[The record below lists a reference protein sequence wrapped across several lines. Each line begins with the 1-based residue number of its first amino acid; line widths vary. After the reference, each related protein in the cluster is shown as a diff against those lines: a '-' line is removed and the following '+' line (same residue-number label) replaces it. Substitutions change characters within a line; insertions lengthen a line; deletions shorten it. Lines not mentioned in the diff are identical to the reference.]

1 MSQRMAYWTRLL
13 LRDGAC
19 RALGVEHA
27 ALSRA
32 RGRQLCGNGT
42 LRFARMPSRCS
53 SPPAMK
59 NASSPRRLPACS
71 PRAEYEIEIIVLDD
85 GSTDRTAE
93 IVRQLRCPRSA
104 RAPRVFASV
113 CRAAGMASNTLA
125 MRSRRMARSNILC
138 FLDADVRLAPEAL
151 VRMSGFLARSGS
163 DLVSGFPRQE
173 TETPL
178 EWLLLPLI
186 HFVLLSYLPLA
197 GMRALSAPGF
207 AVGCGQFLMVRRDA
221 YRKSGGHAQIRTTMH
236 DGLLLPQ
243 LFRRHGLRTD
253 IADLT
258 HLATCRMYHS
268 ASEVWRG
275 LAKNATEGM
284 ASPARILPFT
294 FLLFCGQIL
303 PLLLGSFTAHPR
315 PPHGTLG
322 QVAPGLYSGL
332 EQSLILAALAAS
344 FVPRLLSVWKYRQP
358 LLSACLHPLGVAVL
372 LTIQWYAL
380 LRKIAGQQ
388 VTWKERAYRVG

>member
-1 MSQRMAYWTRLL
+1 MSNAWLIGLAFCCATVPAVLWVWNMLVYREPEAGSCAEMGQCVLPDAVSVLIPARNEERVIAASLTSLL
-13 LRDGAC
+13 ASR
-19 RALGVEHA
+19 GV
-27 ALSRA
+27 
-32 RGRQLCGNGT
+32 Q
-42 LRFARMPSRCS
+42 
-53 SPPAMK
+53 
-59 NASSPRRLPACS
+59 
-71 PRAEYEIEIIVLDD
+71 IEIIVLDD

-93 IVRQLRCPRSA
+93 IVVSFAA
-104 RAPRVFASV
+104 RDPRVRLESSPPLPSGWNGKQHA
-113 CRAAGMASNTLA
+113 CHALAAK
-125 MRSRRMARSNILC
+125 ARSSILC

-221 YRKSGGHAQIRTTMH
+221 YRKSGGHAQIRNTMH

-243 LFRRHGLRTD
+243 LFRRHSLRTD

-284 ASPARILPFT
+284 ASPSRILPFT

-303 PLLLGSFTAHPR
+303 PLLLALSLLIHGT
-315 PPHGTLG
+315 PHGTLG

>member
-1 MSQRMAYWTRLL
+1 MSNLWLVGLAFCCATLPAVLWVWNMLL
-13 LRDGAC
+13 YREPEAGSCAEMGHCVLPDPVSVLIPARNEE
-19 RALGVEHA
+19 RVIA
-27 ALSRA
+27 ALLTSLLASR
-32 RGRQLCGNGT
+32 GVQ
-42 LRFARMPSRCS
+42 M
-53 SPPAMK
+53 
-59 NASSPRRLPACS
+59 
-71 PRAEYEIEIIVLDD
+71 EIIVLDD

-93 IVRQLRCPRSA
+93 TVRSFAAQD
-104 RAPRVFASV
+104 PRVRLESSPSLPGGWNGKQHA
-113 CRAAGMASNTLA
+113 CHALAGMA
-125 MRSRRMARSNILC
+125 RYNIFC
-138 FLDADVRLAPEAL
+138 FLDADVRLAPEAIARMSAFL
-151 VRMSGFLARSGS
+151 VRSNS

-197 GMRALSAPGF
+197 AMRALSAPGF
-207 AVGCGQFLMVRRDA
+207 AVGCGQFLMVRRDG
-221 YRKSGGHAQIRTTMH
+221 YRETGGHAQIRSTMH
-236 DGLLLPQ
+236 AGLLLPQ
-243 LFRRHGLRTD
+243 LFRRKGLRTD

-258 HLATCRMYHS
+258 HLATCRMYHN
-268 ASEVWRG
+268 ATEVWQG

-303 PLLLGSFTAHPR
+303 PLLLALSLLF
-315 PPHGTLG
+315 HGG
-322 QVAPGLYSGL
+322 AGLYSSVGR
-332 EQSLILAALAAS
+332 SLILGALAAS

-358 LLSACLHPLGVAVL
+358 LLSAYLHPLGVAVL

-380 LRKIAGQQ
+380 LRKLAGQQ